1 MLALGEVAEALLRIG
16 GRIRRWP
23 AISRRMLGGNLDA

>member
-16 GRIRRWP
+16 GCIRRWP
-23 AISRRMLGGNLDA
+23 EISRPAIADRDA

>member
-23 AISRRMLGGNLDA
+23 AISSRMLPGDLGA